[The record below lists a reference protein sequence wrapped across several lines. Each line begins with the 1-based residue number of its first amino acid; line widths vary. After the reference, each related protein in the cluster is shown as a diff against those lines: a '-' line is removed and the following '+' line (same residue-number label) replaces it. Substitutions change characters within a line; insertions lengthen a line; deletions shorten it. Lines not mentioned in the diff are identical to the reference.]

1 MSLDAF
7 LHSDLVWLV
16 PALIAG
22 GAVTGFLAGL
32 FGIGGGGIT
41 VPILYQTFRLVGVS
55 DAIAM
60 PLSIGTSLAVIIPTS
75 LSSTRAHLSRGAV
88 DIDLWKRW
96 VVPVTVGVMGGAWI
110 ARYAPASLF
119 KIVFIAISM
128 FSAWRF
134 LGGRTNWRIGDEMPR
149 GPALAAQGMSIGLLS
164 SLMGVG
170 GAQIV
175 NLFMSLYGAPIIR
188 AVATSAAIGVVVSI
202 PGAIGYALAGWG
214 KEGLPPLSL
223 GFVSIVGFVLVS
235 PLAVAL
241 APVGARLAHSWTR
254 RQLEIAF
261 GIFLVLICL
270 RFGVSLVFGV

>member
-22 GAVTGFLAGL
+22 GAATGFLAGL

-75 LSSTRAHLSRGAV
+75 LSSTRAHLRRDAV

-96 VVPVTVGVMGGAWI
+96 VVPVTLGVMGGAWI

-149 GPALAAQGMSIGLLS
+149 GPALAAQGMTIGLLS

-214 KEGLPPLSL
+214 RVGLPPLSL
-223 GFVSIVGFVLVS
+223 GFVSIVGFALVS

>member
-1 MSLDAF
+1 MSLAAF

-22 GAVTGFLAGL
+22 GAATGFLAGL

-75 LSSTRAHLSRGAV
+75 LSSTRAHLRRGAV

-96 VVPVTVGVMGGAWI
+96 VVPVTVGVMAGAWI

-149 GPALAAQGMSIGLLS
+149 GPSLAAQGMSIGLLS

-214 KEGLPPLSL
+214 KEGLPPLSI
-223 GFVSIVGFVLVS
+223 GFVSIVGFALVS

-254 RQLEIAF
+254 RQLEVAF
-261 GIFLVLICL
+261 GVFLVLICL

>member
-241 APVGARLAHSWTR
+241 APDGARHAHTRTR
-254 RQLEIAF
+254 RQLVFAF

-270 RFGVSLVFGV
+270 LFGDSKVIGV

>member
-75 LSSTRAHLSRGAV
+75 LSSTRAHLSRDAV

-96 VVPVTVGVMGGAWI
+96 AIPVTVGVMGGAWI

-214 KEGLPPLSL
+214 KGGLPPLSL
-223 GFVSIVGFVLVS
+223 GFVSLVGFVLVS

>member
-149 GPALAAQGMSIGLLS
+149 GPALAAQGVSIGLLS

>member
-1 MSLDAF
+1 
-7 LHSDLVWLV
+7 
-16 PALIAG
+16 
-22 GAVTGFLAGL
+22 
-32 FGIGGGGIT
+32 
-41 VPILYQTFRLVGVS
+41 
-55 DAIAM
+55 M

-75 LSSTRAHLSRGAV
+75 LSSTRAHLRRDAV

-96 VVPVTVGVMGGAWI
+96 VVPVTLGVMGGAWI

-149 GPALAAQGMSIGLLS
+149 GPALAAQGMTIGLLS

-214 KEGLPPLSL
+214 KDGLPPLSI
-223 GFVSIVGFVLVS
+223 GFVSIVGFALVS

>member
-75 LSSTRAHLSRGAV
+75 LSSTRAHLRRDAV
-88 DIDLWKRW
+88 DVDLWKRW

-119 KIVFIAISM
+119 KIVFIAISV

-149 GPALAAQGMSIGLLS
+149 GPALAAQGVSIGLLS

-223 GFVSIVGFVLVS
+223 GFVSIVGFALVS
-235 PLAVAL
+235 PLAVTL

>member
-1 MSLDAF
+1 M
-7 LHSDLVWLV
+7 
-16 PALIAG
+16 
-22 GAVTGFLAGL
+22 
-32 FGIGGGGIT
+32 
-41 VPILYQTFRLVGVS
+41 S

-60 PLSIGTSLAVIIPTS
+60 PLSVGTSLAVIIPTS
-75 LSSTRAHLSRGAV
+75 LSSTRAHLRRGAV

-96 VVPVTVGVMGGAWI
+96 ALPVTLGVAGGAWI

-119 KIVFIAISM
+119 KIVFVAIST

-134 LGGRTNWRIGDEMPR
+134 LGGRTNWRIGNDMPR
-149 GPALAAQGMSIGLLS
+149 GATLTGQGVTIGLLS

-223 GFVSIVGFVLVS
+223 GFVSVIAFALVA
-235 PLAVAL
+235 PLAVVA
-241 APVGARLAHSWTR
+241 APIGARVAHSWSK

-261 GIFLVLICL
+261 GIFLVLLCL
-270 RFGVSLVFGV
+270 RFGVSLIFGV

>member
-1 MSLDAF
+1 MNLAAI
-7 LHSDLVWLV
+7 LHSDLLWLV
-16 PALIAG
+16 PALVAAG
-22 GAVTGFLAGL
+22 ALTGLLAGL
-32 FGIGGGGIT
+32 FGVGGGGIT
-41 VPILYQTFRLVGVS
+41 VPVLYQAFRMAGVS

-75 LSSTRAHLSRGAV
+75 LSSTRAHLRRGAV
-88 DIDLWKRW
+88 DVDLWKRW
-96 VVPVTVGVMGGAWI
+96 ALPVTLGVACGAGI
-110 ARYAPASLF
+110 ARYAPAALF
-119 KIVFIAISM
+119 KSVFIVISM

-149 GPALAAQGMSIGLLS
+149 GATLTAQGMAIGLLS

-188 AVATSAAIGVVVSI
+188 AVATSAAIGVAVSV
-202 PGAIGYALAGWG
+202 PGALGYALAGWG
-214 KEGLPPLSL
+214 KEGLPPLSV
-223 GFVSIVGFVLVS
+223 GFVSVIAFALVA
-235 PLAVAL
+235 PLAVAA

-254 RQLEIAF
+254 RQLEVAF

-270 RFGVSLVFGV
+270 RFAVSLFLGV

>member
-22 GAVTGFLAGL
+22 GAATGFLAGL

-75 LSSTRAHLSRGAV
+75 LSSTRAHLRRDAV

-96 VVPVTVGVMGGAWI
+96 VVPVTLGVMGGAWI

-149 GPALAAQGMSIGLLS
+149 GPALAAQGMTIGLLS

-214 KEGLPPLSL
+214 KDGLPPLSI
-223 GFVSIVGFVLVS
+223 GFVSIVGFALVS

>member
-223 GFVSIVGFVLVS
+223 GFGSIVGFVLVS

>member
-88 DIDLWKRW
+88 DVDLWKRW
-96 VVPVTVGVMGGAWI
+96 AIPVTVGVMGGAWI